1 MFSGRVFDANVDSA
15 GPAKEIVTARIIGGC
30 SKIEGL
36 CEMKNDFRDG
46 AEGQTKKRA
55 SMAYRGPE
63 VPLLGEDETIYRALQ
78 IASWRAERQQQEG
91 RLKSDAVSD
100 IRALMGAVDGRQP
113 VKDYLER
120 EERIAENHQLPEALR
135 LEGIIQEMRTLME
148 VGTLGRNGNVRRLFR
163 TIPGLTRLD
172 KPDIVLKAMCFFKGR
187 MLWGTLRYLKDPDD
201 PRNADWP
208 SKICL
213 DAEIVV
219 RGALTYLDKSTVFDA
234 KRVLLEW
241 VRHEQERGES
251 PIDRTL
257 EPGA

>member
-1 MFSGRVFDANVDSA
+1 MFSGRLLVAYVESA
-15 GPAKEIVTARIIGGC
+15 KPAKEIVTARIIG
-30 SKIEGL
+30 KIEGIR
-36 CEMKNDFRDG
+36 EMKNDFKDG

-63 VPLLGEDETIYRALQ
+63 VLLLGEDETIYRALQ
-78 IASWRAERQQQEG
+78 IASWRAERRQQEG
-91 RLKSDAVSD
+91 QLKSDALSD
-100 IRALMGAVDGRQP
+100 ILALMVAVDGRQP

-120 EERIAENHQLPEALR
+120 AARIAENHQLPEALR
-135 LEGIIQEMRTLME
+135 LEGIIQEMRALME
-148 VGTLGRNGNVRRLFR
+148 VGTLGQDGDARRLFR
-163 TIPGLTRLD
+163 TIPGLTRLG
-172 KPDIVLKAMCFFKGR
+172 KPDIVLKALCFFKGR

-213 DAEIVV
+213 DAEKVA
-219 RGALTYLDKSTVFDA
+219 RGARTYLDKSTVFDA

-241 VRHEQERGES
+241 VRHEQKRGES
-251 PIDRTL
+251 PVDWPL

>member
-1 MFSGRVFDANVDSA
+1 MFSGRLLVANVDSA

-30 SKIEGL
+30 SKFEWML
-36 CEMKNDFRDG
+36 EMKNDFGDG
-46 AEGQTKKRA
+46 AEGQTRKRA

-63 VPLLGEDETIYRALQ
+63 FPLLGEDETIYRALQ

-91 RLKSDAVSD
+91 RLKCDALSD

-120 EERIAENHQLPEALR
+120 AVRIAENHQLPEALR
-135 LEGIIQEMRTLME
+135 LEGIIQEMRALME
-148 VGTLGRNGNVRRLFR
+148 VGTLGQDGDARRLFR

-172 KPDIVLKAMCFFKGR
+172 KPDIVLKALCFFKGR

-213 DAEIVV
+213 DAEKVA
-219 RGALTYLDKSTVFDA
+219 RGARTYLDKSTVFDA

-241 VRHEQERGES
+241 VRHEQKRGES
-251 PIDRTL
+251 PVDWPV

>member
-1 MFSGRVFDANVDSA
+1 
-15 GPAKEIVTARIIGGC
+15 
-30 SKIEGL
+30 
-36 CEMKNDFRDG
+36 
-46 AEGQTKKRA
+46 
-55 SMAYRGPE
+55 MAYRGPE
-63 VPLLGEDETIYRALQ
+63 FPLLGEDETIYRALQ

-91 RLKSDAVSD
+91 RLKSDALSD

-120 EERIAENHQLPEALR
+120 AERIAENHQLPEALR

-148 VGTLGRNGNVRRLFR
+148 VGRLGQDGDVRRLFR
-163 TIPGLTRLD
+163 IIPGLTRLN
-172 KPDIVLKAMCFFKGR
+172 KPDSLLKALCFFKGR

-201 PRNADWP
+201 PRNADWL
-208 SKICL
+208 SEIGSC
-213 DAEIVV
+213 AEMLAK
-219 RGALTYLDKSTVFDA
+219 GALTYLDKNTVIDA

-251 PIDRTL
+251 PVDRPL